1 MAKSALKN
9 PMNGPLKDLLVVD
22 LTRVLVGPYCTM
34 ILSDL
39 GARIIKIEAPEI
51 GDDSR
56 NFGPFVKD
64 YSAYFMSLN
73 RGKESIALNLKNEND
88 KKIFEKILAKA
99 DILVENFKPG
109 TLEKWGYGW
118 KEVNKKFP
126 KLIYASASGFGQT
139 GPLKELPAYDMV
151 VQGMGGL
158 MSVTGQPNSEPTRV
172 GTSIGD
178 ITAGL
183 FTAIG
188 INAALYDREKT
199 GKGMYIDVS
208 MLDCQIAILENAIA
222 RYLSKNEIPKPMG
235 SRHPSIA
242 PFEAFKTKNSYIIIA
257 AGNDKLFE
265 NLCNAL
271 NLNELV
277 NNDKFKSNSLR
288 SENMDILKKIIE
300 EKLSENNTEVWVNKF
315 EELKIPCGPIYNI
328 KEAVENP
335 QIESRNMIVKAFHKV
350 VGDFKLAGN
359 PIKMSTYKDEK
370 TRGNIPDL
378 DEHREKILKEFT

>member
-1 MAKSALKN
+1 MD
-9 PMNGPLKDLLVVD
+9 GPLKNLLVVD

-39 GARIIKIEAPEI
+39 GARVIKIEAPEI

-56 NFGPFVKD
+56 KFGPFVKD

-73 RGKESIALNLKNEND
+73 RGKESIALNLKNEDD
-88 KKIFEKILAKA
+88 KKIFEKILSKA

-109 TLEKWGYGW
+109 TLDKWGFGW
-118 KEVNKKFP
+118 KDVSKKYP

-158 MSVTGQPNSEPTRV
+158 MSVTGHPNSEPTRV

-188 INAALYDREKT
+188 INAALYDRQKT
-199 GKGMYIDVS
+199 GKGAFIDVS

-222 RYLSKNEIPKPMG
+222 RYLSKKEIPSPRG

-242 PFEAFKTKNSYIIIA
+242 PFEAFKTKDSYIIIA
-257 AGNDKLFE
+257 AGNDKLFSK
-265 NLCNAL
+265 LCDVL
-271 NLNELV
+271 KISEIT
-277 NNDKFKSNSLR
+277 NDERFNTNSLR
-288 SENMDILKKIIE
+288 CENMDQLKEIFEK
-300 EKLSENNTEVWVNKF
+300 KLSLKTTDEWVKEM
-315 EELKIPCGPIYNI
+315 EELKIPCGPIFNI
-328 KEAVENP
+328 KQAVENP
-335 QIESRNMIVKAFHKV
+335 QIKERNMIIKSYHKV
-350 VGDFKLAGN
+350 IGEFKSAGN
-359 PIKMSTYKDEK
+359 PIKMSTYKDEE
-370 TRGNIPDL
+370 TRGDIPDL
-378 DEHREKILKEFT
+378 DEHREKIIKEFG

>member
-1 MAKSALKN
+1 MD
-9 PMNGPLKDLLVVD
+9 GPLKNLLVID

-39 GARIIKIEAPEI
+39 GARVIKIEAPET

-56 NFGPFVKD
+56 KFGPFIND

-73 RGKESIALNLKNEND
+73 RGKESIALNLKNKDD
-88 KKIFEKILAKA
+88 KKIFEKILSKA

-118 KEVNKKFP
+118 KDVNKKYP

-158 MSVTGQPNSEPTRV
+158 MSVTGHPDNEPTRV

-188 INAALYDREKT
+188 INAALYDRQKT
-199 GKGMYIDVS
+199 GKGAFIDVS
-208 MLDCQIAILENAIA
+208 MLDCQIAILENAIS

-242 PFEAFKTKNSYIIIA
+242 PFEAFKTKDSYIIIA
-257 AGNDKLFE
+257 AGNDKLFDK
-265 NLCNAL
+265 LCEVL
-271 NLNELV
+271 DI
-277 NNDKFKSNSLR
+277 NDVPKEKRFSSNSLR
-288 SENMDILKKIIE
+288 CENMDSLKEILENKLKLKNTNEWIKE
-300 EKLSENNTEVWVNKF
+300 MEK
-315 EELKIPCGPIYNI
+315 LKIPCGPIFNI
-328 KEAVENP
+328 KQAVENP
-335 QIESRNMIVKAFHKV
+335 QIEHRNMIVKSYHKI
-350 VGDFKLAGN
+350 VGEFKSSGN
-359 PIKMSTYKDEK
+359 PIKMSTYKDQNS
-370 TRGNIPDL
+370 RGDIPDL
-378 DEHREKILKEFT
+378 DEHREKILKEFI

>member
-1 MAKSALKN
+1 MD
-9 PMNGPLKDLLVVD
+9 GPLKNLLVVD

-39 GARIIKIEAPEI
+39 GARVIKIEAPET

-56 NFGPFVKD
+56 KFGPFVKD
-64 YSAYFMSLN
+64 QSAYFMSLN
-73 RGKESIALNLKNEND
+73 RGKESIALNLKNEED
-88 KKIFEKILAKA
+88 KKIFEKILSRA

-118 KEVNKKFP
+118 KDVCKKYP

-139 GPLKELPAYDMV
+139 GPLKDLPAYDMV

-199 GKGMYIDVS
+199 GKGMFIDVS
-208 MLDCQIAILENAIA
+208 MLDSQIAILENAIA

-242 PFEAFKTKNSYIIIA
+242 PFEAFKTKDSYIIIA

-265 NLCNAL
+265 KLCEHL
-271 NLNELV
+271 NIKECV
-277 NNDKFKSNSLR
+277 SDDRFKTNSMR
-288 SENMDILKKIIE
+288 CENMDDLKKIIE
-300 EKLSENNTEVWVNKF
+300 DKLIVNNTDDWIKGMEK
-315 EELKIPCGPIYNI
+315 LKIPCGPIYNI
-328 KEAVENP
+328 KQAVENP
-335 QIESRNMIVKAFHKV
+335 QIEARNMIVKSYHKII
-350 VGDFKLAGN
+350 GEFKLAGN
-359 PIKMSTYKDEK
+359 PIKMSSYKDENK
-370 TRGNIPDL
+370 RGDIPDL
-378 DEHREKILKEFT
+378 NEHRDKILKEFS

>member
-1 MAKSALKN
+1 
-9 PMNGPLKDLLVVD
+9 MNGPLKDLLVVD

-39 GARIIKIEAPEI
+39 GARVIKIEAPET

-56 NFGPFVKD
+56 KFGPFIKD

-73 RGKESIALNLKNEND
+73 RGKESIALNLKNEDD
-88 KKIFEKILAKA
+88 KKVFEKILSKA

-109 TLEKWGYGW
+109 TLEKWGFGW
-118 KEVNKKFP
+118 KQVSKKYP

-188 INAALYDREKT
+188 INAALYDRVKT

-242 PFEAFKTKNSYIIIA
+242 PFEAFKTNDSYIIIA

-265 NLCNAL
+265 NLCIAL
-271 NLNELV
+271 ELDNLIKDER
-277 NNDKFKSNSLR
+277 FKSNLSR
-288 SENMDILKKIIE
+288 SENMDNLKKILE
-300 EKLSENNTEVWVNKF
+300 EKLVKDTTNNWVKKL
-315 EELKIPCGPIYNI
+315 EKLKIPCGPIFNI

-335 QIESRNMIVKAFHKV
+335 QVQARNMIVKAYHKV
-350 VGDFKLAGN
+350 IGDFKLAGN
-359 PIKMSTYKDEK
+359 PIKMSAYKDES

-378 DEHREKILKEFT
+378 DEHREKILKEIS

>member
-1 MAKSALKN
+1 MD
-9 PMNGPLKDLLVVD
+9 GPLKNLLVVD

-39 GARIIKIEAPEI
+39 GARVIKIEAPEI

-56 NFGPFVKD
+56 GFGPFIDD

-73 RGKESIALNLKNEND
+73 RGKESIALNLKNEDD
-88 KKIFEKILAKA
+88 KKVFEKILAKA

-109 TLEKWGYGW
+109 TLEKWGFGW
-118 KEVNKKFP
+118 NEVSKKYP

-158 MSVTGQPNSEPTRV
+158 MSVTGHPNSEPTRV

-188 INAALYDREKT
+188 INAALYDRQKT
-199 GKGMYIDVS
+199 GKGTFIDVS

-222 RYLSKNEIPKPMG
+222 RYLSKNEIPEPMG

-242 PFEAFKTKNSYIIIA
+242 PFEAFKTKDSFLIIA
-257 AGNDKLFE
+257 AGNDKLFKS
-265 NLCNAL
+265 LCEVLEIPNIA
-271 NLNELV
+271 
-277 NNDKFKSNSLR
+277 NDEMYKTNSLR
-288 SENMDILKKIIE
+288 SQNIDKLKLIMEDKLQHKNTDEWIKVMEN
-300 EKLSENNTEVWVNKF
+300 
-315 EELKIPCGPIYNI
+315 LKIPCGPIFNI
-328 KEAVENP
+328 KQAVENP
-335 QIESRNMIVKAFHKV
+335 QIKERNMIVKSFHKKI
-350 VGDFKLAGN
+350 GEFKSAGN

-370 TRGNIPDL
+370 IRGDIPDL
-378 DEHREKILKEFT
+378 NEHRDKILKEFS

>member
-1 MAKSALKN
+1 MK
-9 PMNGPLKDLLVVD
+9 GPLKDLLVVD

-39 GARIIKIEAPEI
+39 GARVIKIEAPEI

-56 NFGPFVKD
+56 KFGPFVKD

-109 TLEKWGYGW
+109 TLEKWGFGW
-118 KEVNKKFP
+118 KQVSKKYP

-188 INAALYDREKT
+188 INAALYDRQKT

-242 PFEAFKTKNSYIIIA
+242 PFEAFKTKDSYIIIA

-271 NLNELV
+271 DLKDLIMDE
-277 NNDKFKSNSLR
+277 KYKSNSLR
-288 SENMDILKKIIE
+288 SENMNELKKILE
-300 EKLSENNTEVWVNKF
+300 GKLINKTTNEWVKNL
-315 EELKIPCGPIYNI
+315 ESLKIPCGPIFNI

-335 QIESRNMIVKAFHKV
+335 QVEARNMIVKAYHKV
-350 VGDFKLAGN
+350 IGDFKLAGN
-359 PIKMSTYKDEK
+359 PIKMSTYEDEK
-370 TRGNIPDL
+370 TRGDIPDL
-378 DEHREKILKEFT
+378 DEHREKIMKEFN

>member
-1 MAKSALKN
+1 
-9 PMNGPLKDLLVVD
+9 
-22 LTRVLVGPYCTM
+22 
-34 ILSDL
+34 
-39 GARIIKIEAPEI
+39 
-51 GDDSR
+51 
-56 NFGPFVKD
+56 
-64 YSAYFMSLN
+64 
-73 RGKESIALNLKNEND
+73 
-88 KKIFEKILAKA
+88 
-99 DILVENFKPG
+99 
-109 TLEKWGYGW
+109 
-118 KEVNKKFP
+118 
-126 KLIYASASGFGQT
+126 
-139 GPLKELPAYDMV
+139 MV

-183 FTAIG
+183 FTTIG
-188 INAALYDREKT
+188 INAALYDRQKT

-242 PFEAFKTKNSYIIIA
+242 PFEAFKTKDSYIIIA

-265 NLCNAL
+265 KLCNVL
-271 NLNELV
+271 KISEV
-277 NNDKFKSNSLR
+277 NQNPKFSNNSSR
-288 SENMDILKKIIE
+288 AKNMDELKKILE
-300 EKLSENNTEVWVNKF
+300 DKLSAKKTDEWVK
-315 EELKIPCGPIYNI
+315 EMEKDKIPCGPIFNI

-359 PIKMSTYKDEK
+359 PIKMSSYEDEK
-370 TRGNIPDL
+370 TRGDIPDL
-378 DEHREKILKEFT
+378 DEHRQKILEEFNN

>member
-1 MAKSALKN
+1 MD
-9 PMNGPLKDLLVVD
+9 GPLKNLLVLD

-34 ILSDL
+34 MLSDL
-39 GARIIKIEAPEI
+39 GARVIKVEAPEV

-56 NFGPFVKD
+56 NFGPFIKD

-73 RGKESIALNLKNEND
+73 RGKESIALNLKNSDD
-88 KKIFEKILAKA
+88 KKIFDKILAKA

-118 KEVNKKFP
+118 KDVCEKYP

-183 FTAIG
+183 FTTIG

-199 GKGMYIDVS
+199 GKGTFIDVS

-242 PFEAFKTKNSYIIIA
+242 PFEAFKTKDSHIIIA

-265 NLCNAL
+265 KLCNVL
-271 NLNELV
+271 EISEIFNDEKFNTNSSRSKNIGELKV
-277 NNDKFKSNSLR
+277 
-288 SENMDILKKIIE
+288 IIE
-300 EKLSENNTEVWVNKF
+300 NKLSSKITTDWVSQMEK
-315 EELKIPCGPIYNI
+315 ERIPCGPIYNI

-335 QIESRNMIVKAFHKV
+335 QVQSRNMIVKAYHKV
-350 VGDFKLAGN
+350 IGDFKLAGN
-359 PIKMSTYKDEK
+359 PIKMSSYKDET
-370 TRGNIPDL
+370 TRGDIPDL
-378 DEHREKILKEFT
+378 DEHREKILKEFS

>member
-1 MAKSALKN
+1 MID
-9 PMNGPLKDLLVVD
+9 GPLKNLLVVD

-34 ILSDL
+34 MLSDL
-39 GARIIKIEAPEI
+39 GARVIKIEAPET

-56 NFGPFVKD
+56 KFGPFIND

-73 RGKESIALNLKNEND
+73 RGKESIALNLKKPED
-88 KKIFEKILAKA
+88 KKIFENIVSKA

-109 TLEKWGYGW
+109 TLEKWGLGW
-118 KEVNKKFP
+118 KELSKKYP

-183 FTAIG
+183 FTTIG
-188 INAALYDREKT
+188 VNAALYDREKT

-242 PFEAFKTKNSYIIIA
+242 PFEAFKTKDSHIIIA

-265 NLCNAL
+265 NLCNFL
-271 NLNELV
+271 KIPEISK
-277 NNDKFKSNSLR
+277 DTKFITNSKR
-288 SENMDILKKIIE
+288 SENMDELKIILE
-300 EKLSENNTEVWVNKF
+300 NKLKEKKTSEWVKGM
-315 EELKIPCGPIYNI
+315 EELKIPCGPIFNI

-335 QIESRNMIVKAFHKV
+335 QIKERNMIVKSFHKV
-350 VGDFKLAGN
+350 VGEFRTAGN
-359 PIKMSTYKDEK
+359 PIKMSSYNDDS
-370 TRGNIPDL
+370 TRGDIPDL
-378 DEHREKILKEFT
+378 DEHRDKIIKEFCN

>member
-1 MAKSALKN
+1 MD
-9 PMNGPLKDLLVVD
+9 GPLKNLLVVD

-34 ILSDL
+34 VLSDL
-39 GARIIKIEAPEI
+39 GARVIKIEAPET

-56 NFGPFVKD
+56 KFGPFVKD

-109 TLEKWGYGW
+109 TLEKWGFGW
-118 KEVNKKFP
+118 KQVNKKYP

-188 INAALYDREKT
+188 INAALYDRQKT
-199 GKGMYIDVS
+199 GKGMFIDVS

-242 PFEAFKTKNSYIIIA
+242 PFEAFKTNDSYIIIA

-265 NLCNAL
+265 NLCIAL
-271 NLNELV
+271 EVKDLV
-277 NNDKFKSNSLR
+277 NDKKFNNNSSR
-288 SENMDILKKIIE
+288 SENMDELKKILE
-300 EKLSENNTEVWVNKF
+300 NKLVNKKTNEWVKIF
-315 EELKIPCGPIYNI
+315 EKLKIPCGPIFNI

-335 QIESRNMIVKAFHKV
+335 QIEARNMIVKAYHKV
-350 VGDFKLAGN
+350 IGDFKLAGN

-370 TRGNIPDL
+370 IRGDIPDL
-378 DEHREKILKEFT
+378 DEHRDKILKEIS

>member
-1 MAKSALKN
+1 MD
-9 PMNGPLKDLLVVD
+9 GPLKNLLVVD

-39 GARIIKIEAPEI
+39 GARVIKVEAPEI

-56 NFGPFVKD
+56 KFGPFIEN

-73 RGKESIALNLKNEND
+73 RGKESIALNLKNDDD

-118 KEVNKKFP
+118 KEVNKKYP

-158 MSVTGQPNSEPTRV
+158 MSVTGQPNTEPTRV

-188 INAALYDREKT
+188 INAALYDRQKT
-199 GKGMYIDVS
+199 GKGTFIDVS

-222 RYLSKNEIPKPMG
+222 RYLAKNEIPEPMG
-235 SRHPSIA
+235 SRHPSIT
-242 PFEAFKTKNSYIIIA
+242 PFEAYKTKDSYIIIA
-257 AGNDKLFE
+257 AGNDKLFK
-265 NLCNAL
+265 NLCNVL
-271 NLNELV
+271 QIQEIST
-277 NNDKFKSNSLR
+277 DEKFSSNSSR
-288 SENMDILKKIIE
+288 SENVDQLKKIIE
-300 EKLSENNTEVWVNKF
+300 EKLSLKKTDEWVKEM
-315 EELKIPCGPIYNI
+315 EELKIPCGPIFNI
-328 KEAVENP
+328 KQAVENP
-335 QIESRNMIVKAFHKV
+335 QVQERNMIISSFHKTI
-350 VGDFKLAGN
+350 GEFKSAGN

-370 TRGNIPDL
+370 TRGDIPDL
-378 DEHREKILKEFT
+378 DEHREKIIKEFC

>member
-1 MAKSALKN
+1 MD
-9 PMNGPLKDLLVVD
+9 GPLKNLLVVD

-34 ILSDL
+34 MLSDL
-39 GARIIKIEAPEI
+39 GARVIKIEAPEI

-56 NFGPFVKD
+56 KFGPFIEN

-73 RGKESIALNLKNEND
+73 RGKESIALNLKNDDD
-88 KKIFEKILAKA
+88 KKIFEKILSKA

-109 TLEKWGYGW
+109 TLEKWGFGW
-118 KEVNKKFP
+118 KDVSKKYP

-158 MSVTGQPNSEPTRV
+158 MSVTGHPNTEPTRV

-183 FTAIG
+183 FTTIG

-199 GKGMYIDVS
+199 GKGAFIDVS

-222 RYLSKNEIPKPMG
+222 RYLSKNEIPGPMG

-242 PFEAFKTKNSYIIIA
+242 PFEAFKTKDSYIIIA
-257 AGNDKLFE
+257 AGNDKLFK
-265 NLCNAL
+265 NLCDVL
-271 NLNELV
+271 EIPEIS
-277 NNDKFKSNSLR
+277 NDERFNTNSLR
-288 SENMDILKKIIE
+288 CENMNQLKEIFE
-300 EKLSENNTEVWVNKF
+300 NKLSTKNTEEWIR
-315 EELKIPCGPIYNI
+315 EMEQLKIPCGPIFNI
-328 KEAVENP
+328 KQAVENP
-335 QIESRNMIVKAFHKV
+335 QIQERNMIVNSFHKV
-350 VGDFKLAGN
+350 IGNFKSAGN
-359 PIKMSTYKDEK
+359 PIKLSTYKDET
-370 TRGNIPDL
+370 TRGDIPDL
-378 DEHREKILKEFT
+378 DEHREKILKEFS

>member
-1 MAKSALKN
+1 
-9 PMNGPLKDLLVVD
+9 MNGPLKDLLVVD

-39 GARIIKIEAPEI
+39 GARVIKIEAPEI

-56 NFGPFVKD
+56 GFGPFIED

-109 TLEKWGYGW
+109 TLEKWGFGW
-118 KEVNKKFP
+118 NEVSKKYP

-158 MSVTGQPNSEPTRV
+158 MSVTGHPNSEPTRV

-188 INAALYDREKT
+188 INAALYDRQKT
-199 GKGMYIDVS
+199 GKGTFIDVS

-222 RYLSKNEIPKPMG
+222 RYLSKNEIPEPMG

-242 PFEAFKTKNSYIIIA
+242 PFEAFKTKDSFLIIA
-257 AGNDKLFE
+257 AGNDKLFKS
-265 NLCNAL
+265 LCEVLEIPNIATD
-271 NLNELV
+271 EMY
-277 NNDKFKSNSLR
+277 KTNSLR
-288 SENMDILKKIIE
+288 SQNINKLKLIIE
-300 EKLSENNTEVWVNKF
+300 DKLKHKNTDEWIKVMEN
-315 EELKIPCGPIYNI
+315 LKIPCGPIFNI
-328 KEAVENP
+328 KQAVENP
-335 QIESRNMIVKAFHKV
+335 QIKERNMIVKSFHKKI
-350 VGDFKLAGN
+350 GEFKSAGN

-370 TRGNIPDL
+370 TRGDIPDL
-378 DEHREKILKEFT
+378 DEHRDKILKEFS

>member
-1 MAKSALKN
+1 MD
-9 PMNGPLKDLLVVD
+9 GPLKNLLVLD

-34 ILSDL
+34 MLSDL
-39 GARIIKIEAPEI
+39 GARVIKVEAPEV

-56 NFGPFVKD
+56 NFGRFIED

-73 RGKESIALNLKNEND
+73 RGKESIALNLKNSDD
-88 KKIFEKILAKA
+88 KKIFDKILAKA

-118 KEVNKKFP
+118 KDVCEKYP

-183 FTAIG
+183 FTTIG

-199 GKGMYIDVS
+199 GKGTFIDVS

-242 PFEAFKTKNSYIIIA
+242 PFEAFKTKDSHIIIA

-265 NLCNAL
+265 KLCNVL
-271 NLNELV
+271 EISEIFNDEKFNTNSSRSKNIGELKV
-277 NNDKFKSNSLR
+277 
-288 SENMDILKKIIE
+288 IIE
-300 EKLSENNTEVWVNKF
+300 NKLSSKITTDWVSQMEK
-315 EELKIPCGPIYNI
+315 ERIPCGPIYNI

-335 QIESRNMIVKAFHKV
+335 QVQSRNMIVKAYHKV
-350 VGDFKLAGN
+350 IGDFKLAGN
-359 PIKMSTYKDEK
+359 PIKMSSYKDET
-370 TRGNIPDL
+370 TRGDIPDL
-378 DEHREKILKEFT
+378 DEHREKILKEFS

>member
-1 MAKSALKN
+1 MD
-9 PMNGPLKDLLVVD
+9 GPLKNLLVLD

-34 ILSDL
+34 MLSDL
-39 GARIIKIEAPEI
+39 GARVIKVEAPEV

-56 NFGPFVKD
+56 NFGPFIED

-73 RGKESIALNLKNEND
+73 RGKESIALNLKNSDD
-88 KKIFEKILAKA
+88 KKIFDKILAKA

-118 KEVNKKFP
+118 KDVCEKYP

-183 FTAIG
+183 FTTIG

-199 GKGMYIDVS
+199 GKGTFIDVS

-242 PFEAFKTKNSYIIIA
+242 PFEAFKTKDSHIIIA

-265 NLCNAL
+265 KLCNVL
-271 NLNELV
+271 EISEIFNDEKFNTNSSRSKNIGELKV
-277 NNDKFKSNSLR
+277 
-288 SENMDILKKIIE
+288 IIE
-300 EKLSENNTEVWVNKF
+300 NKLSSKITTDWVSQMEK
-315 EELKIPCGPIYNI
+315 ERIPCGPIYNI

-335 QIESRNMIVKAFHKV
+335 QVQSRNMIVKAYHKV
-350 VGDFKLAGN
+350 IGDFKLAGN
-359 PIKMSTYKDEK
+359 PIKMSSYKDET
-370 TRGNIPDL
+370 TRGDIPDL
-378 DEHREKILKEFT
+378 DEHKEKILKEFS

>member
-1 MAKSALKN
+1 MD
-9 PMNGPLKDLLVVD
+9 GPLKNLLVVD

-39 GARIIKIEAPEI
+39 GARVIKIEAPEI

-56 NFGPFVKD
+56 GFGPFIDD

-73 RGKESIALNLKNEND
+73 RGKESIALNLKNEID

-109 TLEKWGYGW
+109 TLEKWGFGW
-118 KEVNKKFP
+118 NEVSKKYP

-158 MSVTGQPNSEPTRV
+158 MSVTGHPNSEPTRV

-188 INAALYDREKT
+188 INAALYDRQKT
-199 GKGMYIDVS
+199 GKGTFIDVS

-222 RYLSKNEIPKPMG
+222 RYLSKNEIPEPMG

-242 PFEAFKTKNSYIIIA
+242 PFEAFKTKDSFLIIA
-257 AGNDKLFE
+257 AGNDKLFKS
-265 NLCNAL
+265 LCEVLEIPNIATD
-271 NLNELV
+271 EMY
-277 NNDKFKSNSLR
+277 KTNSLR
-288 SENMDILKKIIE
+288 SQNIDKLK
-300 EKLSENNTEVWVNKF
+300 
-315 EELKIPCGPIYNI
+315 
-328 KEAVENP
+328 
-335 QIESRNMIVKAFHKV
+335 
-350 VGDFKLAGN
+350 
-359 PIKMSTYKDEK
+359 
-370 TRGNIPDL
+370 
-378 DEHREKILKEFT
+378 

>member
-1 MAKSALKN
+1 MD
-9 PMNGPLKDLLVVD
+9 GPLKNLLVVD

-39 GARIIKIEAPEI
+39 GARVIKIEAPEI

-56 NFGPFVKD
+56 KFGPFIKD

-73 RGKESIALNLKNEND
+73 RGKESIALNLKNEDD
-88 KKIFEKILAKA
+88 KKIFDKILSKA

-109 TLEKWGYGW
+109 TLDKWGFGW
-118 KEVNKKFP
+118 KDLGKKYP

-158 MSVTGQPNSEPTRV
+158 MSVTGHPNSEPTRV

-188 INAALYDREKT
+188 INAALYDRQKT
-199 GKGMYIDVS
+199 GKGAFIDVS

-222 RYLSKNEIPKPMG
+222 RYLSKNEIPGPMG

-242 PFEAFKTKNSYIIIA
+242 PFEAFKTKDSHIIIA
-257 AGNDKLFE
+257 AGNDKLFAK
-265 NLCNAL
+265 LCDVLKIPEISSEERFN
-271 NLNELV
+271 
-277 NNDKFKSNSLR
+277 SNSLR
-288 SENMDILKKIIE
+288 CENMDLLKEIF
-300 EKLSENNTEVWVNKF
+300 EKQLNLKTTDEWVKEM
-315 EELKIPCGPIYNI
+315 EELKIPCGPIFNI
-328 KEAVENP
+328 KQAVENP
-335 QIESRNMIVKAFHKV
+335 QVQERNMIVKSYHKV
-350 VGDFKLAGN
+350 IGEFKSAGN
-359 PIKMSTYKDEK
+359 PIKMSTYKDEN
-370 TRGNIPDL
+370 TRGDIPDL
-378 DEHREKILKEFT
+378 DEHREKIIKEFS

>member
-1 MAKSALKN
+1 
-9 PMNGPLKDLLVVD
+9 MNGPLKNLLVLD

-34 ILSDL
+34 MLSDL
-39 GARIIKIEAPEI
+39 GARVIKVEAPEV

-56 NFGPFVKD
+56 NFGPFIED

-73 RGKESIALNLKNEND
+73 RGKESIALNLKNSED
-88 KKIFEKILAKA
+88 KKIFDKILAKA

-118 KEVNKKFP
+118 KDVCEKYP

-183 FTAIG
+183 FTTIG

-199 GKGMYIDVS
+199 GKGTFIDVS

-242 PFEAFKTKNSYIIIA
+242 PFEAFKTKDSHIIIA

-265 NLCNAL
+265 KLCNVL
-271 NLNELV
+271 EISEIF
-277 NNDKFKSNSLR
+277 NDEKFNTNSSR
-288 SENMDILKKIIE
+288 SKNIGKLKVIIE
-300 EKLSENNTEVWVNKF
+300 NKLSSKITTDWVSQMEK
-315 EELKIPCGPIYNI
+315 ERIPCGPIYNI

-335 QIESRNMIVKAFHKV
+335 QVQSRNMIVKAYHKV
-350 VGDFKLAGN
+350 IGDFKLAGN
-359 PIKMSTYKDEK
+359 PIKMSSYKDET
-370 TRGNIPDL
+370 TRGDIPDL
-378 DEHREKILKEFT
+378 DEHREKILKEFS

>member
-1 MAKSALKN
+1 
-9 PMNGPLKDLLVVD
+9 MNGPLKDLLVVD

-39 GARIIKIEAPEI
+39 GARVIKIEAPEI

-56 NFGPFVKD
+56 KFGPFVKD

-73 RGKESIALNLKNEND
+73 RGKESIALNLKNEDD

-109 TLEKWGYGW
+109 TLEKWGFGW
-118 KEVNKKFP
+118 KQVSKKYP

-188 INAALYDREKT
+188 INAALYDRQKT

-242 PFEAFKTKNSYIIIA
+242 PFEAFKTKDSYIIIA

-271 NLNELV
+271 DLKNLIMDE
-277 NNDKFKSNSLR
+277 KYKSNSLR
-288 SENMDILKKIIE
+288 SENMNELKKILE
-300 EKLSENNTEVWVNKF
+300 QKLINKTTNEWVKNL
-315 EELKIPCGPIYNI
+315 ESLKIPCGPIFNI

-335 QIESRNMIVKAFHKV
+335 QVEARNMIVKAYHKV
-350 VGDFKLAGN
+350 IGDFKLAGN

-370 TRGNIPDL
+370 TRGDIPDL
-378 DEHREKILKEFT
+378 DEHREKIIKEFN

>member
-1 MAKSALKN
+1 MD
-9 PMNGPLKDLLVVD
+9 GPLKNLLVVD

-39 GARIIKIEAPEI
+39 GARVIKIEAPEI

-56 NFGPFVKD
+56 GFGPFIDD

-109 TLEKWGYGW
+109 TLEKWGFGW
-118 KEVNKKFP
+118 NEVSKKYP

-139 GPLKELPAYDMV
+139 GPLKGLPAYDMV

-188 INAALYDREKT
+188 INAALYDRQKT

-242 PFEAFKTKNSYIIIA
+242 PFDAFKTKDSHIIIA
-257 AGNDKLFE
+257 SGNDKLFE
-265 NLCNAL
+265 KLCIL
-271 NLNELV
+271 LDMKEII
-277 NNDKFKSNSLR
+277 NDSKFSDNSSR
-288 SENMDILKKIIE
+288 AKNMEELKKILE
-300 EKLSENNTEVWVNKF
+300 NKLVNRKTSEWVNDMEK
-315 EELKIPCGPIYNI
+315 EKIPCGPIFNI

-335 QIESRNMIVKAFHKV
+335 QIESRNMIVKAYHKV
-350 VGDFKLAGN
+350 IGDFKLAGN
-359 PIKMSTYKDEK
+359 PIKMSAYKDEK
-370 TRGNIPDL
+370 TRGDIPDL
-378 DEHREKILKEFT
+378 DEHREKILKEFS

>member
-1 MAKSALKN
+1 
-9 PMNGPLKDLLVVD
+9 MNGPLKDLLVVD

-39 GARIIKIEAPEI
+39 GARVIKIEAPEI

-56 NFGPFVKD
+56 KFGPFVKD
-64 YSAYFMSLN
+64 HSAYFMSLN
-73 RGKESIALNLKNEND
+73 RGKESIALNLKNEDD

-109 TLEKWGYGW
+109 TLEKWGFGW
-118 KEVNKKFP
+118 KQVSKKYP

-188 INAALYDREKT
+188 INAALYDRQKT

-242 PFEAFKTKNSYIIIA
+242 PFEAFKTKDSYIIIA

-271 NLNELV
+271 DLKDLIMDE
-277 NNDKFKSNSLR
+277 KYKSNSSR
-288 SENMDILKKIIE
+288 SENMNELKKILE
-300 EKLSENNTEVWVNKF
+300 QKLINKTTNEWVKNL
-315 EELKIPCGPIYNI
+315 ESLKIPCGPIFNI

-335 QIESRNMIVKAFHKV
+335 QVEARNMIVKAYHKV
-350 VGDFKLAGN
+350 IGDFKLAGN
-359 PIKMSTYKDEK
+359 PIKMSTYEDEK
-370 TRGNIPDL
+370 TRGDIPDL
-378 DEHREKILKEFT
+378 DEHREKIIKEFN